1 MFYLCG
7 QGKTLIKMIINYF
20 KKAKE
25 VFFLMAILFLPIYQ
39 TINHWFFAGFMLVSF
54 CLFFLDKK
62 VFSSLRPFRFLVLA
76 VGSFFI
82 LKIFGL
88 YNAIDLK
95 HGVKELTRTLPFLLY
110 PIFILSFKTQIKDF
124 SKFEKKVFYALVYGS
139 VVTAI
144 ICWTNII
151 ISLKP
156 NDIAANTLFGWKKS
170 GSYLTQILNLH
181 PPYLG
186 LLLVASIVFLFKEIF
201 YNQQISRKK
210 KNFNIAI
217 VLFLF
222 VFLFNITARNSLF
235 FLVLLSF
242 VFLIYTKR
250 WKLLLIPVLSLI
262 ISIIVI
268 VNHPSQ
274 YYRLKMY
281 DMLGMSKN
289 DEFKDKRFSR
299 LAASWEVFKTSPIIG
314 VGTGNDQKL
323 RKEQYQLNNDTVAFE
338 KSLNAHNQLF
348 EYLAKH
354 GLIGGSVFIGV
365 NLFFL
370 IFLIRNKQY
379 FYVIL
384 LGNILI
390 ATLTESIFFRVLGI
404 QFYAILITMGIL
416 AVSAFQENIKRE

>member
-1 MFYLCG
+1 MLD
-7 QGKTLIKMIINYF
+7 INY
-20 KKAKE
+20 KLANIKE
-25 VFFLMAILFLPIYQ
+25 RLFLLGVFSLPIYQ
-39 TINHWFFAGFMLVSF
+39 TINHWFFASFMVVSF
-54 CLFFLDKK
+54 ILFFLDKK
-62 VFSSLRPFRFLVLA
+62 TFASLKSFKFLILA

-88 YNAIDLK
+88 YNAIDFK
-95 HGVKELTRTLPFLLY
+95 HGIKELTRTLTFLLY

-124 SKFEKKVFYALVYGS
+124 SKFENKVFYALVYGS

-144 ICWTNII
+144 ICWTNVIV
-151 ISLKP
+151 SLKP
-156 NDIAANTLFGWKKS
+156 DDIAANTFFGWKKS

-186 LLLVASIVFLFKEIF
+186 LLLVASIVFLFKEVF
-201 YNQQISRKK
+201 YTIQITNKK
-210 KNFNIAI
+210 KYLNVSIAI
-217 VLFLF
+217 FLLI
-222 VFLFNITARNSLF
+222 FLFNITARNSLF

-250 WKLLLIPVLSLI
+250 WKLLLVPVLSLI

-274 YYRLKMY
+274 YYRIKMY

-299 LAASWEVFKTSPIIG
+299 LAASWNVFKTNPIIG
-314 VGTGNDQKL
+314 VGAGNVQKL
-323 RKEQYQLNNDTVAFE
+323 RNEQYQLKNDTIALK

-354 GLIGGSVFIGV
+354 GLIGGGIFIGV

-370 IFLIRNKQY
+370 GYLLRNKQY
-379 FYVIL
+379 FYIIL
-384 LGNILI
+384 LSNVLI

-404 QFYAILITMGIL
+404 QFYAILISMGIL
-416 AVSAFQENIKRE
+416 AASAFQEK